1 MRYSDSLAG
10 LATAANELAVTGAQ
24 DFVPYVIGA
33 VLLVLL
39 GGVVLFF
46 VQRRQR
52 AAERASESAIDRE
65 GRSTSGDDSAVG

>member
-1 MRYSDSLAG
+1 MRYSDALSE
-10 LATAANELAVTGAQ
+10 LATTGAQ

-39 GGVVLFF
+39 GGIVLFF

-52 AAERASESAIDRE
+52 AAERSNDWADDRD
-65 GRSTSGDDSAVG
+65 GRGTSSDDSAVG